1 MTQLER
7 LIQQQ
12 VAASLVTTVSRAT
25 DKIAEEMAR
34 EILKDPAFR
43 EQMQALIRRAFAATV
58 VQFGT
63 EAPLEESVPKGA
75 DPP

>member
-1 MTQLER
+1 VTQLEH

-12 VAASLVTTVSRAT
+12 VAASVVTTVSRAT

-43 EQMQALIRRAFAATV
+43 HEIQALIRRAFLTTITQLGEPQAT
-58 VQFGT
+58 
-63 EAPLEESVPKGA
+63 P
-75 DPP
+75 

>member
-12 VAASLVTTVSRAT
+12 VTASLVTTVSRAT

-34 EILKDPAFR
+34 EILKDPTFR
-43 EQMQALIRRAFAATV
+43 EEMRVLIRRAFTATV
-58 VQFGT
+58 AQLAT
-63 EAPLEESVPKGA
+63 EATPE
-75 DPP
+75 

>member
-1 MTQLER
+1 MTQFET

-12 VAASLVTTVSRAT
+12 VARSVVTTISQAT

-43 EQMQALIRRAFAATV
+43 QEMQALIRRAFRVTV
-58 VQFGT
+58 GQLTSDAEQG
-63 EAPLEESVPKGA
+63 E
-75 DPP
+75 